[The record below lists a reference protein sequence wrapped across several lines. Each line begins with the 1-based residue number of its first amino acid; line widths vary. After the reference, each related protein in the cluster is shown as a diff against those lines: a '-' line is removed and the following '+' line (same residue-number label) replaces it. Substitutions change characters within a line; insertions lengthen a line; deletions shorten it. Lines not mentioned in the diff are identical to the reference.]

1 MSNENNGGP
10 NEPLEFKVL
19 EYKHGFLS
27 NDWVHAGTKLGSD
40 EELEIILNRF
50 GAEGW
55 DVIHYASTTGSS
67 TTSISRRIILRRRA
81 R

>member
-1 MSNENNGGP
+1 MSTENNAGP

-19 EYKHGFLS
+19 EYEPGFLS
-27 NDWVHAGTKLGSD
+27 SNWVHGTTILGSD
-40 EELEIILNRF
+40 EDLESILNSF

-55 DVIHYASTTGSS
+55 DVIHYVPATTAG
-67 TTSISRRIILRRRA
+67 TRRRIILRRRA

>member
-1 MSNENNGGP
+1 MSSDSRTGP

-19 EYKHGFLS
+19 DYENGFLA
-27 NDWVHAGTKLGSD
+27 NNWVDGKTKLGSD
-40 EELEIILNRF
+40 ENLETILNSF

-55 DVIHYASTTGSS
+55 DMIHYIPATVSTVG
-67 TTSISRRIILRRRA
+67 RIILRRRA